1 MKMKKVFY
9 ILFASL
15 ALMSCGTGKHA
26 ESAVD
31 ASASYM
37 NLRVG
42 SYNLWRSDLGKGEYQ
57 WNLRKDK
64 LARAIADIDFDIFG
78 IQEVDT
84 TIQRELPLLV
94 EKEGGDYSWF
104 VVSPYSEDGAG
115 SKAQGIVY
123 RKSRFE
129 MLESHRFWLSPTP
142 DVMSSGWDEM
152 KFKRGACCAIF
163 RDKVSGM
170 KFFFMM
176 SHMPLGHEA
185 NANSAP
191 IIIERAKMYNPE
203 NLPSFF
209 AGDLNTREE
218 RPASQLFRTWW
229 NDTFLSLPAEMKT
242 GSTGTFNNH
251 GLNLG
256 KMETAPR
263 IDFIYY
269 RGEGIEPLHY
279 TCDGRMDGGI
289 FPSDHCP
296 VYADFRVRPQTSR

>member
-1 MKMKKVFY
+1 MRKYFY
-9 ILFASL
+9 ILL
-15 ALMSCGTGKHA
+15 TALVSAACGSGKAAGNA
-26 ESAVD
+26 EQKQPAT
-31 ASASYM
+31 M
-37 NLRVG
+37 ELRVG
-42 SYNLWRSDLGKGEYQ
+42 SYNLWRSDLGKDEYS
-57 WNLRKDK
+57 WELRKEK
-64 LARAIADIDFDIFG
+64 LARAIACIDFDIFG

-84 TIQRELPLLV
+84 TIQRELPALV
-94 EKEGGDYSWF
+94 ENAGGDYAWF
-104 VVSPYSEDGAG
+104 VVSPYSEDGKG

-129 MLESHRFWLSPTP
+129 MLENHRFWLSPTP

-191 IIIERAKMYNPE
+191 IILERAKLYNPE
-203 NLPSFF
+203 GLPSFF
-209 AGDLNTREE
+209 VGDLNTREE
-218 RPASQLFRTWW
+218 RPSSQLFRTWW
-229 NDTFLSLPAEMKT
+229 NDAFLSLPAEMKT
-242 GSTGTFNNH
+242 GSAGTFNSH
-251 GLNLG
+251 GQNAG
-256 KMETAPR
+256 KMDSAPR

-269 RGEGIEPLHY
+269 RGNGIEPLHY
-279 TCDGRMDGGI
+279 TCDNRMDGGI

-296 VYADFRVRPQTSR
+296 VYVDFRVVDMGK

>member
-1 MKMKKVFY
+1 
-9 ILFASL
+9 
-15 ALMSCGTGKHA
+15 
-26 ESAVD
+26 
-31 ASASYM
+31 
-37 NLRVG
+37 
-42 SYNLWRSDLGKGEYQ
+42 
-57 WNLRKDK
+57 
-64 LARAIADIDFDIFG
+64 
-78 IQEVDT
+78 
-84 TIQRELPLLV
+84 
-94 EKEGGDYSWF
+94 
-104 VVSPYSEDGAG
+104 
-115 SKAQGIVY
+115 
-123 RKSRFE
+123 
-129 MLESHRFWLSPTP
+129 
-142 DVMSSGWDEM
+142 
-152 KFKRGACCAIF
+152 
-163 RDKVSGM
+163 M

-191 IIIERAKMYNPE
+191 IILERAKMYNPE

>member
-1 MKMKKVFY
+1 
-9 ILFASL
+9 
-15 ALMSCGTGKHA
+15 MSCGTGKHA

-84 TIQRELPLLV
+84 TIQRELPSLV

-104 VVSPYSEDGAG
+104 VVSPYSEDGVG

-191 IIIERAKMYNPE
+191 IIIERAKCII
-203 NLPSFF
+203 LRIFRLS
-209 AGDLNTREE
+209 
-218 RPASQLFRTWW
+218 SQV
-229 NDTFLSLPAEMKT
+229 
-242 GSTGTFNNH
+242 
-251 GLNLG
+251 
-256 KMETAPR
+256 
-263 IDFIYY
+263 I
-269 RGEGIEPLHY
+269 
-279 TCDGRMDGGI
+279 
-289 FPSDHCP
+289 
-296 VYADFRVRPQTSR
+296 